1 MDVPAVLQPGDRE
14 DAIGRVLA
22 ARYPSGALLGD
33 NSVIRPSPPD
43 ALQRYRSLA
52 NQIHPERCV
61 DPRAEKAFVRAS
73 QAFDVLCEM
82 DSDPDN
88 SPDFAAWEASISQ
101 PADMA
106 SCSGRWWCVSTVA
119 DLDRCLEFR
128 YVAMDILFKLTARA
142 DETRIPLEK
151 LIRDGEKICEHLDRQ
166 QQIPRHRLWPA
177 KRAKSQGA
185 DAAVL
190 RYLDLLCHLR
200 SVHCFCQLRNQH
212 FHHSVELLAASPV
225 TRADM
230 EALLAKALAP
240 EAKAGEALR
249 QPEPHVKGMGDE
261 TGLDGLDPLDEYMA
275 AIDKAAKEAISSAV
289 SQKVSDT
296 GNLET
301 RLRHD
306 PSANQSSAE
315 RLSGPSETLHRTAE
329 AAGAEE
335 RVAESAG
342 KAAAEK
348 AAAQRCLQ
356 NHLLGDLLS
365 DESELEAD

>member
-1 MDVPAVLQPGDRE
+1 MEVPAVLQPGDRE

-88 SPDFAAWEASISQ
+88 SPNFAAWEASISQ

-106 SCSGRWWCVSTVA
+106 SCSGRWWGVSTVA

-128 YVAMDILFKLTARA
+128 SVAMDILFKLTARA

-177 KRAKSQGA
+177 KRAKSRGS

-200 SVHCFCQLRNQH
+200 SVHCFCQLSNQH

-240 EAKAGEALR
+240 ETEALR
-249 QPEPHVKGMGDE
+249 QPEPHVKRMGDE
-261 TGLDGLDPLDEYMA
+261 TGLDPLDEYMA
-275 AIDKAAKEAISSAV
+275 AIDMAAKEAICSAA

-296 GNLET
+296 GNAET
-301 RLRHD
+301 GLRQD
-306 PSANQSSAE
+306 PSTANQASAE
-315 RLSGPSETLHRTAE
+315 RRPSGPSETLHRTAE
-329 AAGAEE
+329 AAGAEG

-342 KAAAEK
+342 KAAAGK